1 MALSLGLSKTDARKA
16 PEIETVECRRD
27 IFASLRAQLRL
38 WLSWGAQVETAES
51 GLKFDQGERIF
62 HQKFGYGK
70 ITSIDGN
77 KLEVEFEKAG
87 TKKVVDSFVERTK

>member
-1 MALSLGLSKTDARKA
+1 VLAQRQIDAISYNQTD
-16 PEIETVECRRD
+16 T
-27 IFASLRAQLRL
+27 S
-38 WLSWGAQVETAES
+38 ES
-51 GLKFDQGERIF
+51 GLKFETGERIF

-70 ITSIDGN
+70 ITFIDNN